1 MTLTMETISTGPRHH
16 FFGMENVL
24 VMYYVAAPPADALRD
39 REAWVIR
46 TLESFDTI
54 ALVVVVD
61 KHATG
66 VLPGAEFRAVSKEQ
80 GLKYRDV
87 IACSA
92 VVLETDSVWS
102 GLLRS
107 FLRTLSMLIRP
118 PFPIEYFDA
127 VENAAPFAIES
138 CSSPCEVQ
146 DLLRALE
153 SVRMAP
159 PSEE

>member
-1 MTLTMETISTGPRHH
+1 METISTGPRHH
-16 FFGMENVL
+16 FFGVQNVL
-24 VMYYVAAPPADALRD
+24 VMYYVAAPPADALRE

-46 TLESFDTI
+46 TLESFESV
-54 ALVVVVD
+54 ALLVVVD

-66 VLPGAEFRAVSKEQ
+66 VLPDAEFRAVSKEQ
-80 GLKYRDV
+80 GLKYRDF

-127 VENAAPFAIES
+127 VKDAAPFAIES
-138 CSSPCEVQ
+138 CNSPCDTQELVA
-146 DLLRALE
+146 ALE
-153 SVRMAP
+153 SVRMP
-159 PSEE
+159 PPGES